1 MKLHDQTSSSLC
13 ENPCIGN
20 CTTTNIPFHDRC
32 QGCGRTVEQ
41 IRDWPGYSD
50 LEKKLINLENSLE
63 YEIRQKKEFRNMSQ
77 ENKIKEINNKIFA
90 ARCLIEM
97 IGDEL
102 IQTYG
107 KDPIIEK
114 SYKDLFNSLSS
125 IKEAE
130 QNLPVELKEAV

>member
-1 MKLHDQTSSSLC
+1 
-13 ENPCIGN
+13 
-20 CTTTNIPFHDRC
+20 
-32 QGCGRTVEQ
+32 
-41 IRDWPGYSD
+41 
-50 LEKKLINLENSLE
+50 
-63 YEIRQKKEFRNMSQ
+63 
-77 ENKIKEINNKIFA
+77 
-90 ARCLIEM
+90 M

-114 SYKDLFNSLSS
+114 SYKDLYNSLSS